1 MSSVK
6 EVAKRAGVSSA
17 TVSRVLNKDPAVKP
31 ETRNKVL
38 QIIRELNY
46 KPNLMAKNLRKQSS
60 KTIVMVLPTMANP
73 FFAGIARG
81 AQAAISQSGYNV
93 IIGTTE
99 FDKLQLS
106 TYVNLLNTNLADGLI
121 LVSSN
126 MPKEALRQLAK
137 QHPVVLCNEYYDD
150 LDIQSVSINN
160 RQAGYD
166 ATCELLGRG
175 YRSIGYITGTRES
188 SSLLGRMSGYRE
200 ALQEAGIAFNA
211 NLVAKA
217 KSNYE
222 QVIEVVNSIADKEKS
237 IEGIIANSD
246 MLASYILKGIKEGEI
261 RLPGHV
267 GLISFDGTFLSEV
280 MNPALSTVAQPM
292 YDLGFSSVG
301 LLLQKLRNK
310 PETADK
316 RLFLPHRLIV
326 RET

>member
-17 TVSRVLNKDPAVKP
+17 TVSRVLNNDPAVKP

-38 QIIRELNY
+38 HIIRELNY

-81 AQAAISQSGYNV
+81 AQAAISESGYNV

-99 FDKLQLS
+99 FDKLQLG
-106 TYVNLLNTNLADGLI
+106 TYINLLNTNLADGLI

-126 MPKEALRQLAK
+126 MPKEALLKLSK

-150 LDIQSVSINN
+150 LDIQSVSIDN
-160 RQAGYD
+160 RQAAYD
-166 ATCELLGRG
+166 AARELLARG
-175 YRSIGYITGTRES
+175 CRNIGFVTGTRES
-188 SSLLGRMSGYRE
+188 SSLLGRMSGYRL
-200 ALQEAGIAFNA
+200 ALQEAGMAFNER
-211 NLVAKA
+211 LVVKA

-222 QVIEVVNSIADKEKS
+222 QVVEAVNSIAEKEKS
-237 IEGIIANSD
+237 LEGLIVNSD
-246 MLASYILKGIKEGEI
+246 MLASYILKGIKEGDV
-261 RLPGHV
+261 RLPGRI

-280 MNPALSTVAQPM
+280 MNPALTTVAQPM
-292 YDLGFSSVG
+292 YDLGYASVG
-301 LLLQKLRNK
+301 LLLQKLRNR